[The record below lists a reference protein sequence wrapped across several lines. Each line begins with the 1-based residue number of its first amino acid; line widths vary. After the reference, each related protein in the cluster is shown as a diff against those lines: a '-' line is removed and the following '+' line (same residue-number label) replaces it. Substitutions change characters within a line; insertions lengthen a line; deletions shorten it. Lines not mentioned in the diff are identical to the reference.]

1 MAKKTETGK
10 GTATKAE
17 TKHDKGAKGSEPKE
31 VISAKDAKKV
41 NVTKKK

>member
-1 MAKKTETGK
+1 MAKKTETEK

-17 TKHDKGAKGSEPKE
+17 TKGTSKAKGSEPKE

-41 NVTKKK
+41 EVSKKK